1 MRATQIMTIG
11 LFGAFPW
18 AAYAGELGTS
28 RGSVSISI
36 TVPPHVSA
44 TTLSTV
50 SQDPPISS
58 KLCVATNGLREY
70 HLMLVDAA
78 SPQGRPISE
87 PLRGGSTDAICKG
100 LGIGYQIFGDER
112 AAPSEMRSAVPSL
125 TLLVAP
131 D

>member
-28 RGSVSISI
+28 RGSVSISV
-36 TVPPHVSA
+36 TVPPHVTA
-44 TTLSTV
+44 TTVSPV
-50 SQDPPISS
+50 SQDRPIRS

-78 SPQGRPISE
+78 SPQGRSIPK
-87 PLRGGSTDAICKG
+87 PVRGGSMEAICRG
-100 LGIGYQIFGDER
+100 SETGYQIFGKEPSAQSEHN
-112 AAPSEMRSAVPSL
+112 AALSL
-125 TLLVAP
+125 TLLVVP